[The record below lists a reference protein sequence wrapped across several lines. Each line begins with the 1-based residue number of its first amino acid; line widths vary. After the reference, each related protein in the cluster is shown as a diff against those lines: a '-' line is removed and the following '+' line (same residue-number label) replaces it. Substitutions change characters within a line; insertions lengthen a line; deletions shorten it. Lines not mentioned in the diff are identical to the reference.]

1 MCKVGDI
8 IVVEKY
14 IDDGK
19 TLSRHSFV
27 VLNDEYGEIQGLD
40 YDIVCNV
47 ISSFKDEEQKRRKL
61 QFQGNF
67 PIKAEDKNI
76 TNSKR
81 NVDGYIKAEQI
92 YYFSKEK
99 TNYVVIGNLS
109 IEVFNSLIQFIQEL
123 KEIRE
128 ITCNL

>member
-8 IVVEKY
+8 IVVEQY

-19 TLSRHSFV
+19 TLSRHSFI
-27 VLNDEYGEIQGLD
+27 VLNDESGEIQGLD

-47 ISSFKDEEQKRRKL
+47 ISSFKDEQHKKKKL
-61 QFQGNF
+61 KYLANF

-81 NVDGYIKAEQI
+81 NVDGYIKANQF
-92 YYFSKEK
+92 YYFSKKK
-99 TNYVVIGNLS
+99 TNYIVIGTLS
-109 IEVFNSLIQFIQEL
+109 PDVFNVLIALINEL
-123 KEIRE
+123 KETRE

>member
-14 IDDGK
+14 VDNGK
-19 TLSRHSFV
+19 TISRHSFV
-27 VLNDEYGEIQGLD
+27 VLSDKRGQIQGLD

-47 ISSFKDEEQKRRKL
+47 ISSFKDEEQKKKKL
-61 QFQGNF
+61 QYHGNF

-76 TNSKR
+76 TNSKK
-81 NVDGYIKAEQI
+81 NVDGYIKAEQF
-92 YYFSKEK
+92 YYFSKDK
-99 TNYVVIGNLS
+99 TNYIVIGNLS
-109 IEVFNSLIQFIQEL
+109 PDVFNLLIEFIKQLE
-123 KEIRE
+123 EIRE